1 MTEMEIGALL
11 ARTLYFSSV
20 QCVPFPF
27 HLSFLSLSPMQDTLQ
42 QTFVLSF
49 FALSQSLTLQ

>member
-1 MTEMEIGALL
+1 MTEMEIGALPASHSL
-11 ARTLYFSSV
+11 FFV

-27 HLSFLSLSPMQDTLQ
+27 HLSFLSLAPMQDTLQ

-49 FALSQSLTLQ
+49 SALSQSLTPQ